1 MELEIRFR
9 LLGDYTG
16 KWEYDSVSAM
26 ATNNPPRRADAQRN
40 RETVLTTAVRL
51 FAEQGDTVQMDEVA
65 TRSGLGLGTVYRHFP
80 TKRALLAAIV
90 AQRFEGMTGLAQVA
104 AAIEEPGEAFQAL
117 MYSYLEAAEHDAAFR
132 VALLGPEDFDWAD
145 LAVQKETFLSAA
157 EPIIAKAVKAGC
169 LRSDF
174 GVKDFIMITRGVM
187 TNMTPNND
195 WLRHLEFSLNG
206 VRPLS
211 SDHL

>member
-1 MELEIRFR
+1 
-9 LLGDYTG
+9 
-16 KWEYDSVSAM
+16 M
-26 ATNNPPRRADAQRN
+26 AATDPPRRADAQRN
-40 RETVLTTAVRL
+40 REAILATAGRM

-104 AAIEEPGEAFQAL
+104 ASIEEAGAAFQAL
-117 MYSYLEAAEHDAAFR
+117 VFSYLEAAERDAAFR
-132 VALLGPEDFDWAD
+132 VAMLGPDDFDWAD
-145 LAVQKETFLSAA
+145 LAVQKEAFLSTA
-157 EPIIAKAVKAGC
+157 EPIIAKAVNAGY

-195 WLRHLEFSLNG
+195 WRRHLELSLNG
-206 VRPLS
+206 VRPSSGHPLS
-211 SDHL
+211 PASDMKPSLT